1 MSDGRTLAARH
12 AADVS
17 PDAITTSSGAVAWL
31 RRARKSGLLAQALQ
45 PSLVLAVLIL
55 LIVILWAVLP
65 QVFTSGDP
73 YTRDLANKLAAP
85 SLEHPFG
92 TDSLG
97 RDLFTRFVHG
107 TRTTLL
113 AALIALAIGLGV
125 SSVIGLLAGYLGGA
139 VDEVVGRVID
149 VFLAVPGLLI
159 ALMLVTGLG
168 FGIVNIAVAVG
179 VSSIAMFT
187 RVLRA
192 EVLRVRQSD
201 FVTAAVHSG
210 LRWYTVVRKHVLPHA
225 IGPVVALTALEFGAA
240 LLAIS
245 ALSFLGFG
253 AQPPTPEWGAL
264 VSDGRNYL
272 AYAWWLTTLPG
283 LAIVLV
289 VLSANRVS
297 KFVERVR

>member
-210 LRWYTVVRKHVLPHA
+210 LRWYTVVRKHVRGSRPQA
-225 IGPVVALTALEFGAA
+225 SRSSPDMTIT
-240 LLAIS
+240 
-245 ALSFLGFG
+245 
-253 AQPPTPEWGAL
+253 PPPA
-264 VSDGRNYL
+264 
-272 AYAWWLTTLPG
+272 
-283 LAIVLV
+283 
-289 VLSANRVS
+289 
-297 KFVERVR
+297 

>member
-1 MSDGRTLAARH
+1 MSDERTLEARH
-12 AADVS
+12 AVDVS
-17 PDAITTSSGAVAWL
+17 PDVITTNSGVGAWL
-31 RRARKSGLLAQALQ
+31 RRARQRGLLAQALQ

-55 LIVILWAVLP
+55 LLVVLWAVVP
-65 QVFTSGDP
+65 QMFAGDDP
-73 YTRDLANKLAAP
+73 YTRNLANKLAAP

-107 TRTTLL
+107 TRTTLF

-139 VDEVVGRVID
+139 VDEIVGRVID